1 MCNPDVL
8 LHKYS
13 QIVNCK
19 SRTIL
24 QYGSKKKERFYK
36 HSILP
41 YVEEKNEDQKQFSL
55 AWIISNTSMLIVK
68 ETQYFD
74 LLN

>member
-1 MCNPDVL
+1 MV
-8 LHKYS
+8 
-13 QIVNCK
+13 Q
-19 SRTIL
+19 
-24 QYGSKKKERFYK
+24 KKNERFYK

-68 ETQYFD
+68 ETQYPIRNT
-74 LLN
+74 LIS